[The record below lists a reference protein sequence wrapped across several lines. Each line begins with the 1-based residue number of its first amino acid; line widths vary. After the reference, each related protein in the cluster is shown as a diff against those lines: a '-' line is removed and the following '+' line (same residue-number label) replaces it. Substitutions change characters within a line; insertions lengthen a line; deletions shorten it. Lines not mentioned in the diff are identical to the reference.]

1 MSKTIPLLYGR
12 YYHIYNRGINGT
24 NIFVAER
31 NYPYFLSLYTKYI
44 LPIADTYAYNL
55 LGNHF
60 HTAVRIK
67 TLKEQEEWHYEQFA
81 KRPYASPP
89 LWVPKKP
96 SQQFGNLF
104 NAYAKAFNN
113 MYHRTGGLFERPFER
128 IKVPSTL
135 YLKRLIIY
143 INQNA
148 QHHNF
153 VKDFRD
159 WPHSSYH
166 SYLSEKPTRLEREQ
180 GLTWFNGRL
189 DFQSLHD
196 EMLLPSAIPTLV
208 EEDLSYW

>member
-1 MSKTIPLLYGR
+1 MSKTIPLLYGS

-31 NYPYFLSLYTKYI
+31 NYPYFLNLYAKYI

-55 LGNHF
+55 LRNHF
-60 HTAVRIK
+60 HFGVRIK
-67 TLKEQEEWHYEQFA
+67 TLDEQEEWYYQQFS

-89 LWVPKKP
+89 PWVPKKP

-104 NAYAKAFNN
+104 NAYTKAFNK
-113 MYHRTGGLFERPFER
+113 MYYRTGALFERPFSR
-128 IKVPSTL
+128 IKVTSIL

-148 QHHNF
+148 QLHGF
-153 VKDFRD
+153 VDDFRD
-159 WPHSSYH
+159 WLHSSYH

-180 GLTWFNGRL
+180 TLAWFNGRL
-189 DFQSLHD
+189 DFQSLHND
-196 EMLLPSAIPTLV
+196 MLLPSAIPTLV
-208 EEDLSYW
+208 EVDFSS